1 MRRIGWQWLAAS
13 SVLLLALAQAETR
26 PQYGGTLR
34 VAMRAAPTTLD
45 PADAQDSFGRRS
57 ITFLLFDTLVT
68 IDDSRR
74 CIPGLA
80 ESWQSSRGNQ
90 RWELRLRQG
99 LKFDDGTPL
108 TAEIAAASLREANPS
123 WNVSISGNSVI
134 IEQEIGDAEML
145 AELALPRN
153 AIAKRD
159 VGKLIGTGPFHVIEW
174 QPEIGNSVI
183 IEQEIGDAEM
193 LAELALPRNAIAKRD
208 VGKLIGTG
216 PFHVIEWQPGRKLT
230 VAANEEYWRGRP
242 YIDAI
247 EIEMDRSFR
256 DQMTEFELRKADL
269 VEIAP
274 EQTHRFAQEGRGLTS
289 SARVELLA
297 LVFTRDASSAQEKT
311 LRQALGLSIERGS
324 IRSVLL
330 QGIGEP
336 SGALLPTWIS
346 GYGFVF
352 STDTELQKA
361 RQLRAEVRAVGT
373 RTVGYDGNDPLCRL
387 VAERVALNAKD
398 AGLALQPTSGT
409 ATDLRVMRIP
419 VASSDPWVALNQIL
433 GLLGVPAAKKGGS
446 TEDLYSVE
454 QGVLANGRV
463 IPLFYLPVS
472 YASSANLK
480 EWKLRLDG
488 SWDVSSAW
496 LENSKP

>member
-174 QPEIGNSVI
+174 QP
-183 IEQEIGDAEM
+183 
-193 LAELALPRNAIAKRD
+193 
-208 VGKLIGTG
+208 
-216 PFHVIEWQPGRKLT
+216 GRKLT
-230 VAANEEYWRGRP
+230 VSANEEYWRGRP

-352 STDTELQKA
+352 STETELQKA

-496 LENSKP
+496 LENSKS

>member
-1 MRRIGWQWLAAS
+1 MKRIGWQWLAAS

-45 PADAQDSFGRRS
+45 PLDSQDSFGRRS
-57 ITFLLFDTLVT
+57 ITLMLFDTLVMM
-68 IDDSRR
+68 DDSGRA
-74 CIPGLA
+74 IPGLA

-90 RWELRLRQG
+90 RWDVRLRQG
-99 LKFDDGTPL
+99 LKFEDGTPL
-108 TAEIAAASLREANPS
+108 TAEIAAASLQEANPS

-134 IEQEIGDAEML
+134 IEQEIGEPEML

-159 VGKLIGTGPFHVIEW
+159 VGRV
-174 QPEIGNSVI
+174 V
-183 IEQEIGDAEM
+183 
-193 LAELALPRNAIAKRD
+193 
-208 VGKLIGTG
+208 GTG
-216 PFHVIEWQPGRKLT
+216 PFHVIEWQPGRKLS

-242 YIDAI
+242 FVDAI
-247 EIEMDRSFR
+247 EIEMGRSFR
-256 DQMTEFELRKADL
+256 EQMTEFELRKTDL

-274 EQTHRFAQEGRGLTS
+274 EQTHHFAQEGHGPTS

-297 LVFTRDASSAQEKT
+297 LVFTRDASSAQEKA

-330 QGIGEP
+330 QGAGEP
-336 SGALLPTWIS
+336 TGSLLPTWIS

-352 STDTELQKA
+352 STEADLQKA
-361 RQLRAEVRAVGT
+361 RELRAEVRSVPT
-373 RTVGYDGNDPLCRL
+373 WTIGYDGNDPLSRL
-387 VAERVALNAKD
+387 VAERIALNAKD
-398 AGLALQPTSGT
+398 AGLALQPTVGS

-419 VASSDPWVALNQIL
+419 LASSDPWVSLNEIFGQL
-433 GLLGVPAAKKGGS
+433 GMPAAKKGGS
-446 TEDLYSVE
+446 MEDLYWVE
-454 QGVLANGRV
+454 QATLANERV
-463 IPLFYLPVS
+463 IPLFHLPVS
-472 YASSANLK
+472 YASSPNLK
-480 EWKLRLDG
+480 DWKLKADG

-496 LENSKP
+496 LESSAP

>member
-123 WNVSISGNSVI
+123 WNVSIS
-134 IEQEIGDAEML
+134 
-145 AELALPRN
+145 
-153 AIAKRD
+153 
-159 VGKLIGTGPFHVIEW
+159 
-174 QPEIGNSVI
+174 GNSVI

-352 STDTELQKA
+352 STETELQKA

-496 LENSKP
+496 LENSKS